1 MESGDDA
8 ATILVG
14 SMSQPVHGVP
24 TPDPADGLSRL
35 MSLATGYWSS
45 AALIAAI
52 ELGVFEAIAHGHV
65 TTDDIARQCGC
76 TRPYLEDLLCAME
89 SLGLLVH
96 DRRAWR
102 LPDEWLPF
110 LSPDSPRS
118 LVPALAMNRDLYPL
132 WSRLADTIRTGRP
145 PAGAADHL
153 GADPERTRRFVLA
166 MHSRAMALGDRL
178 LPLLDPGPVST
189 LLDVAAGPGTFSR
202 LLAEKHA
209 RLRAMLADLPAVI
222 AIAREL
228 HTNSP
233 AASRLAF
240 MSADYRQHVE
250 WGGPYDA
257 ILFCG
262 ALHQETPDTAREL
275 FERLSRHVTAGGR
288 LIVVDLMREDGPTHP
303 MAALF
308 SLNMRLTSAQGRV
321 WGVADAA
328 DVLEQSGW
336 LVTGRVGAPS
346 LPYWRIEA
354 QVATSERTS

>member
-1 MESGDDA
+1 MSRPNHA
-8 ATILVG
+8 A
-14 SMSQPVHGVP
+14 P
-24 TPDPADGLSRL
+24 THAPADALSRL
-35 MSLATGYWSS
+35 MSLATGYWGS

-52 ELGVFEAIAHGHV
+52 ELRVFEAIADGHS
-65 TTDDIARQCGC
+65 TTDDIARHCGC
-76 TRPYLEDLLCAME
+76 SRPHMEDLLRALE
-89 SLGLLVH
+89 ALGLLIRDH
-96 DRRAWR
+96 TNWCPPEA
-102 LPDEWLPF
+102 LLPF
-110 LSPDSPRS
+110 LRPDSPRS
-118 LVPALAMNRDLYPL
+118 LLPALAMNRDLFPL

-145 PAGAADHL
+145 PSGAADHL

-166 MHSRAMALGDRL
+166 MHSRAMALADRM

-202 LLAEKHA
+202 LLAE
-209 RLRAMLADLPAVI
+209 RYVTLRATLADLPPVI

-240 MSADYRQHVE
+240 MSADYRRHTE
-250 WGGPYDA
+250 WGGPYEA

-262 ALHQETPDTAREL
+262 ALHQETPDTARDL
-275 FERLSRHVTAGGR
+275 FDRLSRHVTANGR

-308 SLNMRLTSAQGRV
+308 SLNMRLTSPHGHV
-321 WGVADAA
+321 WSVADAA
-328 DVLEQSGW
+328 NVLERAGW
-336 LVTGRVGAPS
+336 IVTGRLGSPT

-354 QVATSERTS
+354 RVATPGRTT